1 MNADP
6 NPAKAIFLEA
16 LERHIRENGDACLRG
31 TAPGSRP
38 AA

>member
-16 LERHIRENGDACLRG
+16 VEKHDPERW
-31 TAPGSRP
+31 
-38 AA
+38 AAFLD